1 VQNLLAKFVL
11 DMVIKK
17 EVYDNVGETMGTH
30 TVCRHGAI
38 VVVADMFVWK
48 TDM

>member
-1 VQNLLAKFVL
+1 MQNLLAKFVL
-11 DMVIKK
+11 DMAIKN
-17 EVYDNVGETMGTH
+17 EVYDTVDETMGTH

-38 VVVADMFVWK
+38 MAVANMFVWK

>member
-1 VQNLLAKFVL
+1 
-11 DMVIKK
+11 MVIKK
-17 EVYDNVGETMGTH
+17 EVYDTVDETVGTH

-38 VVVADMFVWK
+38 MAVANMFVWK

>member
-1 VQNLLAKFVL
+1 VQNLLVKFVL

-17 EVYDNVGETMGTH
+17 EDYDTVGETMGTH

-38 VVVADMFVWK
+38 VAVANMFVWK
-48 TDM
+48 ADM